1 MVQNFPLDKN
11 VATSMLMQA
20 TRPKHIEVI
29 VAIAMGTFLNP
40 IYGFLIGPSVPN
52 RLYPI
57 QQKGNAL
64 GTTTHGGLAGRA
76 QEQSSFYHE
85 TCPL

>member
-11 VATSMLMQA
+11 ITTSILMQA

-29 VAIAMGTFLNP
+29 VALAVGTFFNP
-40 IYGFLIGPSVPN
+40 IYGLLVGPCVPN
-52 RLYPI
+52 CLYPI
-57 QQKGNAL
+57 QQKGHAL

-76 QEQSSFYHE
+76 QDSLFCHD